1 MVARCAREHVKSEW
15 GQTPVVSAPASQ
27 TPALEFAAAT
37 DRGRV
42 RPKNEDSILVD
53 PVHGFALLA
62 DGVGGYNAGEVA
74 SHMAVT
80 VIAEGLRPALRERQT
95 AGAPDIASL
104 LQHEIEAT
112 NAAIHHA
119 GLSHP
124 AYAGMATTLVAAV
137 FHDGRVTVG
146 HVGDSRLYRLRG
158 GVLEALTRDHS
169 VVQEQVD
176 RGILSPQ
183 AARLSPQAHLITRA
197 LGNEATVEVELHEY
211 AALPGDVY
219 LLCSDGLFNAVEED
233 GIRDVVEGYGADV
246 QGAAQ
251 HLVRMANDNGGW
263 DNVSVIVVRIR
274 GASSFA

>member
-1 MVARCAREHVKSEW
+1 M
-15 GQTPVVSAPASQ
+15 SQ

-42 RPKNEDSILVD
+42 RPHNEDSILAD
-53 PVHGFALLA
+53 PAHGFALLA

-80 VIAEGLRPALRERQT
+80 VIAEGLRAALRQRQT
-95 AGAPDIASL
+95 AGASDIASL
-104 LQHEIEAT
+104 LRHEIEAT

-137 FHDGRVTVG
+137 FHEDRVTVG
-146 HVGDSRLYRLRG
+146 HVGDSRLYRLRA
-158 GVLEALTRDHS
+158 GVLEPLTRDHS
-169 VVQEQVD
+169 VVQEQVE
-176 RGILSPQ
+176 RGMLSAQ

-197 LGNEATVEVELHEY
+197 VGAEAMVEAELHELLV
-211 AALPGDVY
+211 LPGDLY

-233 GIRDVVEGYGADV
+233 AIKGALEGHGTDINA
-246 QGAAQ
+246 AAQ
-251 HLVRMANDNGGW
+251 RLVRMANDNGGW
-263 DNVSVIVVRIR
+263 DNVSVVLVRVR
-274 GASSFA
+274 GNANLP

>member
-1 MVARCAREHVKSEW
+1 MVARAVRANRQSRHG
-15 GQTPVVSAPASQ
+15 GQAAVISAPTSQ
-27 TPALEFAAAT
+27 TPALEFATAT

-42 RPKNEDSILVD
+42 RPHNEDSLLAD
-53 PVHGFALLA
+53 PAHGFALLA

-80 VIAEGLRPALRERQT
+80 VIAEGLRAAWRERQAPT
-95 AGAPDIASL
+95 GAAPDIASL
-104 LQHEIEAT
+104 LQHEIDAT

-137 FHDGRVTVG
+137 FHGDRVTVG

-158 GVLEALTRDHS
+158 GSLQALTRDHS
-169 VVQEQVD
+169 VVQEQVE
-176 RGILSPQ
+176 RGMLSPQ

-197 LGNEATVEVELHEY
+197 LGSEAAVEAELHEHPV
-211 AALPGDVY
+211 LPGDLY

-233 GIRDVVEGYGADV
+233 AIKDVLDSHGADI
-246 QGAAQ
+246 QKAAQ
-251 HLVRMANDNGGW
+251 DLVRMANDNGGW
-263 DNVSVIVVRIR
+263 DNVSVVVVRVR
-274 GASSFA
+274 G

>member
-1 MVARCAREHVKSEW
+1 M
-15 GQTPVVSAPASQ
+15 VSAPTGQTAS
-27 TPALEFAAAT
+27 LEIAATT

-42 RPKNEDSILVD
+42 RPHNEDSLFVD
-53 PVHGFALLA
+53 PAHGFALLA

-80 VIAEGLRPALRERQT
+80 VIAEGLRAALRERQ
-95 AGAPDIASL
+95 AHAAAAPDIASL
-104 LQHEIEAT
+104 LKHEIEAT

-137 FHDGRVTVG
+137 FHDDRVTVG

-176 RGILSPQ
+176 RGMLSPQ
-183 AARLSPQAHLITRA
+183 AARLSPHAHLITRA
-197 LGNEATVEVELHEY
+197 LGSEATVEAELHEHPV
-211 AALPGDVY
+211 LPGDLY
-219 LLCSDGLFNAVEED
+219 LLCSDGLFNAVEEGAISGVLD
-233 GIRDVVEGYGADV
+233 SHGADI
-246 QGAAQ
+246 QKAAQ
-251 HLVRMANDNGGW
+251 DLVRMANDNGGW
-263 DNVSVIVVRIR
+263 DNVSVIVVRVR
-274 GASSFA
+274 G